1 MIQVVATQNGS
12 SSSTSRERVRPIDV
26 LVVGAGFAGLYM
38 LHKLRSLGFQAQV
51 LEAGSGVGGTWYWNR
66 YPGARCD
73 IESLLYSYS
82 FSDAI
87 EKKWTWSERYAPQAE
102 ILRYLEFVADELKL
116 KDGIRLNSRVR
127 AADYSSETNRW
138 TLTLEDGSTYSA
150 PYCVMATGC
159 LSIRNLPKFEGLER
173 YKGKTYHT
181 GDWPHEGVDFAGTRV
196 AVIGTGS
203 SGIQSI
209 PVIAQQAA
217 SVTVFQRTANFSVP
231 ARNRALTANDIS
243 SFTARTDIR
252 QRARL
257 GEVNGNGDLHVTD
270 EQRAAIPASSFAV
283 PPEQRQAVHEFSWE
297 HGGVRLLTTFKDLLF
312 DEAANEVVAE
322 FVRGKIRTL
331 VKNPD
336 IADDLTPKGYPIG
349 SKRLCV
355 DTDYYSTF
363 NRDNVTLI
371 NLRKTP
377 LVSITEK
384 GIRTTDRE
392 FEFDIIVFATGF
404 DAMTGALLQVDIR
417 SDGRSLRECWADGP
431 TAYLGVAVA
440 GFPNLFTITGP
451 GSPAVLSNVV
461 ISIEQHVEWIADCLK
476 YLRKQG
482 AVRIEA
488 DPEAERQW
496 MRHVKEVAEQTIF
509 VKGDNWLL
517 GSNIP
522 GKPRQFLVYVGPA
535 QYRLIANEIAAAGY
549 RGFKVASM
557 INAASNGRAG
567 GVAHELPR

>member
-1 MIQVVATQNGS
+1 MIQVVKTQNGS
-12 SSSTSRERVRPIDV
+12 GGQTSRESARSIDV

-38 LHKLRSLGFQAQV
+38 LHKLRALGFQAQV
-51 LEAGSGVGGTWYWNR
+51 LEAGSGVGGTWFWNR

-73 IESLLYSYS
+73 VESLLYSYS

-116 KDGIRLNSRVR
+116 KDGIRFNSRVR
-127 AADYSSETNRW
+127 AADFSSETNRW
-138 TLTLEDGSTYSA
+138 TLTLEEGSTLSA
-150 PYCVMATGC
+150 SYCVMATGC

-181 GDWPHEGVDFAGTRV
+181 GNWPHEGVDFAGKRV

-243 SFTARTDIR
+243 SFQARTNIR
-252 QRARL
+252 ERARL

-283 PPEQRQAVHEFSWE
+283 SPEQRQAVHEFSWE

-312 DEAANEVVAE
+312 DEAANEEVAE
-322 FVRGKIRTL
+322 FVRGKIRAL

-336 IADDLTPKGYPIG
+336 VADDLTPKGYPIG

-355 DTDYYSTF
+355 DTDYYSAF
-363 NRDNVTLI
+363 NRDNVRLI

-377 LVSITEK
+377 LVGITEN
-384 GIRTTDRE
+384 
-392 FEFDIIVFATGF
+392 GF
-404 DAMTGALLQVDIR
+404 DAMTGALLQIDIR
-417 SDGRSLRECWADGP
+417 SDGRSLREYWAEGP
-431 TAYLGVAVA
+431 KAYLGVAVA

-461 ISIEQHVEWIADCLK
+461 ISIEQHVEWIAGCLT
-476 YLRKQG
+476 YFRRQG

-488 DPEAERQW
+488 DQEAERQW
-496 MRHVKEVAEQTIF
+496 MKHVKEVAEQTIF

-535 QYRLIANEIAAAGY
+535 QYRLIANEVAAAGY
-549 RGFKVASM
+549 RGFKVESM
-557 INAASNGRAG
+557 TNAASTSRVG
-567 GVAHELPR
+567 GVARELPS